1 MPIEVKTSVHTKAR
15 SLDLYMKTYS
25 PNYAVRISE
34 KNFGFENNIKSVP
47 LYAVFVCSKC
57 KFPPLEV
64 EGEI

>member
-1 MPIEVKTSVHTKAR
+1 
-15 SLDLYMKTYS
+15 MKTYS

-34 KNFGFENNIKSVP
+34 VKILDLKIILN
-47 LYAVFVCSKC
+47 LYPYMQFFVCSKC